1 MYKFNPGAKLKK
13 QNIPNLFILFI
24 FISLINLVAYAES
37 NNKDLSF
44 IISNKKWCLDDSY
57 THYLDSDPKTPLTDV
72 FEFKSGNK
80 LIYTLIN
87 KLNNEIYTTINGT
100 WSLSNDKLTLSG
112 NGQTNVMFVEIS
124 GNQLIL
130 FNSENNQDLSFEL
143 YNDCSN

>member
-13 QNIPNLFILFI
+13 QNIANPFILFI
-24 FISLINLVAYAES
+24 FISIINLVAYAES

-44 IISNKKWCLDDSY
+44 KISNKKWCLDDSY
-57 THYLDSDPKTPLTDV
+57 TYYLDSDPNTPLTDV

-80 LIYTLIN
+80 LTYTLIN

-100 WSLSNDKLTLSG
+100 WSLSNNKLTLSG
-112 NGQTNVMFVEIS
+112 NGQTNVIFAEIS

-130 FNSENNQDLSFEL
+130 FNSENNQDLNFEL